1 MGELIEMPGQVESK
15 REDAWGALAT
25 LLNVLVVVVLVSA
38 IPVNI
43 WLWTVAL

>member
-15 REDAWGALAT
+15 REDVYKAT
-25 LLNVLVVVVLVSA
+25 AALLNVLVLVVLVSA
-38 IPVNI
+38 VPVNI